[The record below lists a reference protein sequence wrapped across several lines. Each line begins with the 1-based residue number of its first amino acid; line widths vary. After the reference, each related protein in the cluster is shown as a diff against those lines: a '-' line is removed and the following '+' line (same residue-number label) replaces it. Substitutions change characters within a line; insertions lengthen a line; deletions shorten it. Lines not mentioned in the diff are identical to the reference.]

1 AGAFALRRRSLAG
14 TLGRWSRH
22 PADPREAVLWG
33 LGLILGVMAFG
44 LSFEIDR
51 VIEQALA
58 RGGSLTWPPG
68 QLKHLGWTV
77 LWTGAL
83 CAFLGVANYIERQPA
98 RRSGWLRSASALP
111 LLIAVK
117 FLAIDTL
124 LPRVLHGAAPATV
137 FANFQ

>member
-1 AGAFALRRRSLAG
+1 WQATRYTAVLNPLMGAGLVLAVSLAGAFALRRRSLAG

-68 QLKHLGWTV
+68 QLKHLGW
-77 LWTGAL
+77 
-83 CAFLGVANYIERQPA
+83 
-98 RRSGWLRSASALP
+98 
-111 LLIAVK
+111 
-117 FLAIDTL
+117 
-124 LPRVLHGAAPATV
+124 
-137 FANFQ
+137 